1 LRDPNTTVR
10 TLFSLSVSFH
20 SPSTKRNP
28 PCLQVAFK
36 SLITLH
42 TIMRSG
48 SLEPV
53 YSYLSTSS
61 LALTLSSH
69 EAPNISAYGHYL
81 SARIKS
87 YTNLKRDVIRD
98 KSDRR
103 NKDRLRKLGVEQGL
117 LRETR
122 EVQRMI
128 AACVES
134 KVSTHSHSSCI
145 SRKGMKY

>member
-1 LRDPNTTVR
+1 
-10 TLFSLSVSFH
+10 
-20 SPSTKRNP
+20 
-28 PCLQVAFK
+28 
-36 SLITLH
+36 
-42 TIMRSG
+42 MRSG
-48 SLEPV
+48 SLTPV

-134 KVSTHSHSSCI
+134 KVSYTFSKKG
-145 SRKGMKY
+145 RKEGRETDWRYIFSFIRMM

>member
-1 LRDPNTTVR
+1 
-10 TLFSLSVSFH
+10 
-20 SPSTKRNP
+20 
-28 PCLQVAFK
+28 
-36 SLITLH
+36 
-42 TIMRSG
+42 MRSG

-61 LALTLSSH
+61 LALTLASH

-81 SARIKS
+81 AARIKS
-87 YTNLKRDVIRD
+87 YSNLKRDVIRD

-103 NKDRLRKLGVEQGL
+103 ATKDRLRKLKVEQGL

-122 EVQRMI
+122 EIQRMI

-134 KVSTHSHSSCI
+134 KVSLHPAI
-145 SRKGMKY
+145 VEVNDGA